1 MEILF
6 FGLDISGWAQGGALV
21 VLAGVI
27 VTFARKKG
35 INLKAIFSRASV
47 ITKEIGEAFLATSNV
62 FETADKAIKDDN
74 KLIENSVKDVIQ
86 AGKEAVLEWTD
97 VIVTIKPKK

>member
-6 FGLDISGWAQGGALV
+6 FGLDVSGWAQGGALV
-21 VLAGVI
+21 VIAGAI
-27 VTFARKKG
+27 IAFARKRK
-35 INLKAIFSRASV
+35 INLKAIFSRAAV
-47 ITKEIGEAFLATSNV
+47 ITKEIGEAFLATSNA
-62 FETADKAIKDDN
+62 FDKADNAIKEDN
-74 KLIENSVKDVIQ
+74 KLIENSVKDVIE